1 MSEGWQYLLPTD
13 YCKTEAVISRL
24 QPSPRSKFATHKNN
38 GGEDM
43 TTIYKAI
50 PNQSEVTISCL
61 DESLRFIGNDVKK
74 LTIDN
79 VQYGRS
85 IILEEIDSLEEITVR
100 KPGAIFAFNSFPTK
114 TIRISGSFEEVRV
127 KDESNHY
134 CIHRFGSDPT
144 LPMETLWGAIISQD
158 TKVKCGKL
166 DALILK
172 STGDNQLDITDEL
185 SHIEGIDENNEI
197 KKIRI
202 YPQKSKS
209 LNLAFDVT
217 PAKLV
222 TGLITEK
229 GVCEASEKGLKG
241 LFK

>member
-1 MSEGWQYLLPTD
+1 
-13 YCKTEAVISRL
+13 
-24 QPSPRSKFATHKNN
+24 
-38 GGEDM
+38 M

-50 PNQSEVTISCL
+50 PNQSEVTISFL

-85 IILEEIDSLEEITVR
+85 IILEEIDSLEEIIVK

-127 KDESNHY
+127 KDGNSHY

-144 LPMETLWGAIISQD
+144 LPMETLWGAVISQD
-158 TKVKCGKL
+158 DKVKCKKM

-172 STGDNQLDITDEL
+172 STSASQLDITDEL
-185 SHIEGIDENNEI
+185 SHISIIGDKHLQQINVSGKRII
-197 KKIRI
+197 KKLTVHQGPALTTLNIRRRVLSVLCKNV
-202 YPQKSKS
+202 P
-209 LNLAFDVT
+209 L
-217 PAKLV
+217 
-222 TGLITEK
+222 LIQ
-229 GVCEASEKGLKG
+229 
-241 LFK
+241 

>member
-1 MSEGWQYLLPTD
+1 MSEGWQYLLPPD

-61 DESLRFIGNDVKK
+61 DERLRFIGNDVKK

-79 VQYGRS
+79 VEYGRS

-114 TIRISGSFEEVRV
+114 TIRISGISRILMKTLATSLLRKEMAIPPFKRGRWPFSF
-127 KDESNHY
+127 
-134 CIHRFGSDPT
+134 
-144 LPMETLWGAIISQD
+144 
-158 TKVKCGKL
+158 
-166 DALILK
+166 
-172 STGDNQLDITDEL
+172 
-185 SHIEGIDENNEI
+185 
-197 KKIRI
+197 
-202 YPQKSKS
+202 
-209 LNLAFDVT
+209 
-217 PAKLV
+217 
-222 TGLITEK
+222 
-229 GVCEASEKGLKG
+229 
-241 LFK
+241 